1 MTQQTNDQTND
12 QAKRLNEA
20 IAHIY
25 GEEVQASACFF
36 VTKSNKLFSIADT
49 SPAAAPAMLAAIG
62 PFLSEQ
68 AFNLGSL
75 VSAANKAVGRLRE
88 LEEAQ
93 EGKAD
98 LHV

>member
-1 MTQQTNDQTND
+1 MTQQTND
-12 QAKRLNEA
+12 QAKRLNDA

-36 VTKSNKLFSIADT
+36 VTKSGKLFSVADT

-68 AFNLGSL
+68 AENVAIL
-75 VSAANKAVGRLRE
+75 VDGANKAVSKLRE
-88 LEEAQ
+88 MQ